1 MCIMEYIKK
10 KIYIHTQDVMEYV
23 QRYDAGLSPKNGGY
37 PFEHAKILPT
47 MRFLRKSTWLKDA
60 S

>member
-1 MCIMEYIKK
+1 MYIH
-10 KIYIHTQDVMEYV
+10 IYIYTHIQDVMEYV